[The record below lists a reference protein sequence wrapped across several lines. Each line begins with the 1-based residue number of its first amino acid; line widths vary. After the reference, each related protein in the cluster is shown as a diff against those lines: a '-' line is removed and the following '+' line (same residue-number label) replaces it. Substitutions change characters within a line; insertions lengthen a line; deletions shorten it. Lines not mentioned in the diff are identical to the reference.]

1 MQKNV
6 CFEIKSLD
14 NMIMRKVLMNVKEN
28 REEMISPVQ
37 LRIMEYLFQNR
48 DREIYQRDI
57 EKNFLVRRST
67 ASGILKTMEKKG
79 MILRCNSSIDKRAN
93 RLIITDKY
101 LNCIEKIEKNI
112 GLFQNNLCRDIT
124 DEELNMFFKIIDVM
138 KKNLSEK

>member
-14 NMIMRKVLMNVKEN
+14 NMIMRRVLMNVKEN

-48 DREIYQRDI
+48 DSEIYQRDI

-79 MILRCNSSIDKRAN
+79 MILRCNSSVDKRAN
-93 RLIITDKY
+93 KLIITNKY

-112 GLFQNNLCRDIT
+112 GLFQNNLCKGIT
-124 DEELNMFFKIIDVM
+124 DEELNTFFKIIDVM